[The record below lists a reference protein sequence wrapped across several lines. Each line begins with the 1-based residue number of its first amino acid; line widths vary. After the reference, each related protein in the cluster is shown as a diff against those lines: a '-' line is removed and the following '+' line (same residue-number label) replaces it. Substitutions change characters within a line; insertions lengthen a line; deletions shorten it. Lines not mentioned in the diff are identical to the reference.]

1 MLTVEDGT
9 GVSNAD
15 AYVAVADVDNW
26 AIAYGKTGWDALQT
40 SEKEVHIRRAT
51 RFADTKYPLPG
62 TPLTGT
68 QRLFFP
74 VESLTVRGHPVTGVP
89 RQMKDAVCELA
100 IISANGTD
108 LVDSVA
114 ARAYTYRSVKV
125 GDVEKAERFSSKDNQ
140 PIFYG
145 VELLLA
151 PLLNNAVGPGIR
163 TIKMR
168 RA

>member
-1 MLTVEDGT
+1 
-9 GVSNAD
+9 
-15 AYVAVADVDNW
+15 
-26 AIAYGKTGWDALQT
+26 
-40 SEKEVHIRRAT
+40 
-51 RFADTKYPLPG
+51 
-62 TPLTGT
+62 
-68 QRLFFP
+68 
-74 VESLTVRGHPVTGVP
+74 
-89 RQMKDAVCELA
+89 MKDAVCELA